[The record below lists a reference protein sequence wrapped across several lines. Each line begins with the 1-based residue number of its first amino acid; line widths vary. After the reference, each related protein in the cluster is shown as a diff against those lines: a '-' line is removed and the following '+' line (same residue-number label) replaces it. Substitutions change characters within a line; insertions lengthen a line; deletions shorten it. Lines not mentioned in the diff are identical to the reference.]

1 MGVVLAIMAFGIVSM
16 FGREPPIAIAVS
28 LAMMI
33 VVTLANLLGSMLPFL
48 FKRLGVD
55 PAVTSGP
62 FIACLMDVS
71 SILIFF
77 SVALV
82 ILEKLT

>member
-1 MGVVLAIMAFGIVSM
+1 MIFPPESSPQNTNLHLVPLAVGIAM
-16 FGREPPIAIAVS
+16 IAAV
-28 LAMMI
+28 M
-33 VVTLANLLGSMLPFL
+33 LANMIGSMLPFI
-48 FKRLGVD
+48 FKRLGMD

-77 SVALV
+77 SIASGVLKIVA
-82 ILEKLT
+82 